1 MPFGYLEFSR
11 AKGGRARA
19 AAGGGR
25 PAPAPVPVPGPGPG
39 LGLGLGLG
47 SLPGLVLFEPG
58 VAGMGYS
65 ATRTKPDPLQPANG
79 CPRERIQTAVGK
91 PTVRLGG

>member
-1 MPFGYLEFSR
+1 ML
-11 AKGGRARA
+11 AHACARARA

-25 PAPAPVPVPGPGPG
+25 PAGAGAGSGAGSGPGP
-39 LGLGLGLG
+39 GLGLGLG

-79 CPRERIQTAVGK
+79 CPRERIQT
-91 PTVRLGG
+91 VRQPLSENRPCG

>member
-1 MPFGYLEFSR
+1 MPAHAGM
-11 AKGGRARA
+11 RARA

-25 PAPAPVPVPGPGPG
+25 PVPGSGSGLGLGP
-39 LGLGLGLG
+39 GLGLGLG

-65 ATRTKPDPLQPANG
+65 ATRSAPA
-79 CPRERIQTAVGK
+79 RQRVSARTD
-91 PTVRLGG
+91 PTVRQPLSENRPCG